1 MTKAKD
7 YDELGKI
14 GRPPNKGPKPVVI
27 NILIPPAVKAKLK
40 KLAIQDEVSLS
51 SYVCDYLTELVRKK

>member
-27 NILIPPAVKAKLK
+27 NILIAPEVKEKLK
-40 KLAIQDEVSLS
+40 TLASQSEVSLS
-51 SYVCDYLTELVRKK
+51 SYVAEHLTKLARKK